1 MNRDAMTTNYKPKPG
16 ARRYRKYDKEV
27 TAKAI
32 EKGLPSRKAENMFKI
47 PQSVLE
53 RHYKKKDIKR
63 QEGQLALGKQLEK
76 YLVGRLMLCALW
88 GYPIDK
94 FDLRCIVKAHLDRRG
109 I

>member
-1 MNRDAMTTNYKPKPG
+1 MPKPG
-16 ARRYRKYDKEV
+16 ARWYRKYDEV

-32 EKGLPSRKAENMFKI
+32 EKRLPYRKAENMFKI

-53 RHYKKKDIKR
+53 RHYKKKDIKQ
-63 QEGQLALGKQLEK
+63 QEGQLALGKQLKK
-76 YLVGRLMLCALW
+76 YLVGRLLLCALW